1 MKPLQFSQEKKQID
15 WLALKSSLSVNT
27 LALQLNEIRK
37 KNPITKQ
44 SMRTRA
50 TIEAT
55 AEALYDYYSILFSP
69 EAVQTDIRIETSQG
83 PAIKDASLL
92 FPTADKILI
101 SPKTNFILLPFQF
114 PTYHRWTQNRQ

>member
-83 PAIKDASLL
+83 PAIRDVSLL

-101 SPKTNFILLPFQF
+101 SPKTNFILLPFQL